1 MLHFESDYMEGCC
14 PEILRR
20 LKTINFEKYEGYGE
34 DAVCRAAKD
43 RIRAACDLSPDAGV
57 WFLTGGTQSNA
68 VVIDALLRPWEGV
81 IAAETGHI
89 AQHEAGAIEHGGH
102 KVLTIPGVE
111 GRLAAAALRLYM
123 ERFTADAARDHL
135 VQPGMVYISHPT
147 EYGTLYGFDELCA
160 LRAVCDDYGLKLY
173 LDGARLG
180 YGLAA
185 RGAELT
191 LPDIARLTDVFT
203 IGGTK
208 VGALFG
214 EAVVARDPETLGS
227 FFPLMKQHGAVL
239 AKGWLL
245 GVQFD
250 ELFTDGLYLQR
261 AKQADETAALLRRGL
276 IERGVPLYVDSP
288 TNQLFPVFTDAALA
302 VLGRKIGY
310 TLWEKLDGARSVIR
324 LATSW
329 ATREPEIELLLDAV
343 DEALLAQE
351 AVHA

>member
-20 LKTINFEKYEGYGE
+20 LKTTNFEKIEGYGE
-34 DAVCRAAKD
+34 DAICRAAREK
-43 RIRAACDLSPDAGV
+43 IRAACGDLPKAGV
-57 WFLTGGTQSNA
+57 WFLVGGTQTNA

-81 IAAETGHI
+81 VAAETGHI

-102 KVLTIPGVE
+102 KVLTLPGVE
-111 GRLAAAALRLYM
+111 GKLDPLALRAYM
-123 ERFTADAARDHL
+123 ERFNADSARDHL

-185 RGAELT
+185 HGAELT
-191 LPDIARLTDVFT
+191 LPDIARLTDVFS

-214 EAVVARDPETLGS
+214 EAVVAQDPELLGN
-227 FFPLMKQHGAVL
+227 FFPNMKQHGAVM

-250 ELFTDGLYLQR
+250 ELFTDGLYLQGARR
-261 AKQADETAALLRRGL
+261 AIETASLLRRGL
-276 IERGVPLYVDSP
+276 LERGVPLFIDSP
-288 TNQLFPVFTDAALA
+288 TNQIFPVFEDKTLA

-310 TLWEKLDGARSVIR
+310 TLWEKLDEDRSVVR
-324 LATSW
+324 FATSW
-329 ATREPEIELLLDAV
+329 ATKEPEIELLLDAV
-343 DEALLAQE
+343 DEAIQL
-351 AVHA
+351 VS

>member
-20 LKTINFEKYEGYGE
+20 LKTINFEKHEGYGE

-57 WFLTGGTQSNA
+57 WFLMGGTQSNA

-89 AQHEAGAIEHGGH
+89 AQHEAGAVEHGGH

-111 GRLAAAALRLYM
+111 GRLDAAALRLYM

-147 EYGTLYGFDELCA
+147 EYGTLYGFNELCA

-191 LPDIARLTDVFT
+191 LPDLARLTDAFT

-214 EAVVARDPETLGS
+214 EAVVARNPETLGS

-250 ELFTDGLYLQR
+250 ELFTDGLYMQGARR
-261 AKQADETAALLRRGL
+261 AVEAASLLRRGL
-276 IERGVPLYVDSP
+276 AERGVPLYVDAP
-288 TNQLFPVFTDAALA
+288 TNQVFPVFDDAALER
-302 VLGRKIGY
+302 LGKKIGY
-310 TLWEKLDGARSVIR
+310 TLWEKLDGSRSVVR

-329 ATREPEIELLLDAV
+329 ATREAEVELLLDAV
-343 DEALLAQE
+343 DEALKYSSSE
-351 AVHA
+351 NR

>member
-1 MLHFESDYMEGCC
+1 MLSFASDYIEGAH
-14 PEILRR
+14 PKILER
-20 LKTINFEKYEGYGE
+20 LLETNFEIQPGYGE
-34 DAVCRAAKD
+34 DAYCLCAKEK
-43 RIRAACDLSPDAGV
+43 IRKACLCPDADV
-57 WFLTGGTQSNA
+57 FFISGGTQTNRT
-68 VVIDALLRPWEGV
+68 VISAFLRDTEGV
-81 IAAETGHI
+81 VSAATGHVNG
-89 AQHEAGAIEHGGH
+89 HEGGAIEATGH
-102 KVLTIPGVE
+102 KVLTLPASE
-111 GRLAAAALRLYM
+111 GKLRAEDLRTYL
-123 ERFTADAARDHL
+123 RDFFADADGYPHM

-147 EYGTLYGFDELCA
+147 EYGTLYGFNELCA

-173 LDGARLG
+173 MDGARLG

-214 EAVVARDPETLGS
+214 EAVVAQKPELLGS

>member
-20 LKTINFEKYEGYGE
+20 MKAINFEKITGYGE
-34 DAVCRAAKD
+34 DEISESAKTK
-43 RIRAACDLSPDAGV
+43 IRAACDLPEAGV
-57 WFLTGGTQSNA
+57 WFLVGGTQTNA

-81 IAAETGHI
+81 IAADTGHI

-102 KVLTIPGVE
+102 KVLTLPGVE
-111 GRLAAAALRLYM
+111 GKIDAAALRAYM
-123 ERFTADAARDHL
+123 ERFCADSARDHL

-147 EYGTLYGFDELCA
+147 EYGTLYDFEALCD

-191 LPDIARLTDVFT
+191 LPDIARLTDVFS

-214 EAVVARDPETLGS
+214 EAVVAQKPELLGS

-261 AKQADETAALLRRGL
+261 ARQAIDTAALLRHGL
-276 IERGVPLYVDSP
+276 IERGVPLFIDSP
-288 TNQLFPVFTDAALA
+288 TNQLFPVFDNAALA

-310 TLWEKLDGARSVIR
+310 TLWELLDETRSVIR
-324 LATSW
+324 FATSW
-329 ATREPEIELLLDAV
+329 ATKEPEVELLLDAV
-343 DEALLAQE
+343 DEALNSFSE
-351 AVHA
+351 NR